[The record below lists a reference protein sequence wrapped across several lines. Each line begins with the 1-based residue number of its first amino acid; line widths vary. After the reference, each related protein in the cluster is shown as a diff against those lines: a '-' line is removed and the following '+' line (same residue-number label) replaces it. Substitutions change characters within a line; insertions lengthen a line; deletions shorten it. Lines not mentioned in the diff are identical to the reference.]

1 MLELCEA
8 SLEKLF
14 FKDDDPKKYRGPM
27 PSENQVFLQL
37 AKGLEHIHEMKLIH
51 RDLKPENVLIY
62 VQSDR
67 KEVTMKWADFGLS
80 KPVNER
86 GSCSLS
92 GVKGTGSWYAPEI
105 LDILED
111 SGNNIPLQRGTV
123 KSDVFAEGLVF
134 GYYLLGGQHPYGPN
148 IEVMLN
154 IKKNNPVKLNGNWN

>member
-51 RDLKPENVLIY
+51 RDLKPQNVLIY
-62 VQSDR
+62 VRSDR
-67 KEVTMKWADFGLS
+67 KKVTMKWADFGLS

-86 GSCSLS
+86 GTCSMS
-92 GVKGTGSWYAPEI
+92 EVKGTLNWLAPEI
-105 LDILED
+105 LKLLNDETEND
-111 SGNNIPLQRGTV
+111 EKKRVTV
-123 KSDVFAEGLVF
+123 MSDVFAEGLVF
-134 GYYLLGGQHPYGPN
+134 GYYLLGGQHPYGSHIQIMQN
-148 IEVMLN
+148 ILG
-154 IKKNNPVKLNGNWN
+154 NNPVNLNGK